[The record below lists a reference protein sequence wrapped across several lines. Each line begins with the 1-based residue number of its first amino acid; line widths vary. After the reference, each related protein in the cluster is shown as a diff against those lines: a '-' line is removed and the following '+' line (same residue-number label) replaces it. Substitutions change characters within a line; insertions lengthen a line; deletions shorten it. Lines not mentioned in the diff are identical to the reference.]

1 MYNEKEPLHDV
12 HKYDIEGNK
21 WSPTS
26 SLNYDRARLT
36 CCVIHDYI
44 YAFKGYRSKK
54 RTPNDYVI
62 ESLNVK
68 KANAKKKWRHLEV
81 SLPEISHMTVHIAAP
96 LSNTEIFIFGS

>member
-1 MYNEKEPLHDV
+1 MYNEKEPLNLV

-44 YAFKGYRSKK
+44 YAFKGYRS
-54 RTPNDYVI
+54 
-62 ESLNVK
+62 
-68 KANAKKKWRHLEV
+68 
-81 SLPEISHMTVHIAAP
+81 
-96 LSNTEIFIFGS
+96 